1 MRSKSNTNHV
11 VSKVLMSLAPMLVL
25 LILQMLIGAGYWLTV
40 GLTDVTAQKTG
51 DLSVVYI
58 VTGLVEVAVFSIW
71 YRKLITGEH
80 VTNTRSVLNLR
91 SAVSVLLIAV
101 GVSAALSFGEFF
113 AIEVVPQW
121 ISDSYES
128 AINQV
133 ITYNA
138 LTCATVTVLCPIGE
152 ELVFRGVTLKL
163 LKRTGAPFWVCNIIQ
178 AFLFALMHFNVIQ
191 STYTFI
197 LGIVCGYLVYRFKS
211 VAAGIVTHMVFNILG
226 YLCVFGYFINCFKT
240 NTIILIAASALF
252 LAAAAAG
259 FVILR
264 KVNAVSTSARIPAAC
279 FSSYFLL
286 CKAGWR
292 ILFCCVLPAA
302 AAFIGLG
309 AAYMTRTNTKPAD
322 MYCSIL
328 STISAL
334 MIVIETNG
342 DYFAFGGITAGDK
355 LYFNLFKVS
364 GKGRS
369 VIRSFI
375 VTDNIARIGRIS
387 LVVLISSLSYI
398 YLSGDVLLPAVTLLY
413 ISVILTFTT
422 LYTRKVT
429 LLYDVSFYTV
439 PFIIAAVGGVYSL
452 RFIHEGYVLIIL
464 AAVLVI
470 ALLFTVRFVNRRF
483 VRKTIDDRV

>member
-1 MRSKSNTNHV
+1 M
-11 VSKVLMSLAPMLVL
+11 
-25 LILQMLIGAGYWLTV
+25 
-40 GLTDVTAQKTG
+40 
-51 DLSVVYI
+51 
-58 VTGLVEVAVFSIW
+58 
-71 YRKLITGEH
+71 
-80 VTNTRSVLNLR
+80 
-91 SAVSVLLIAV
+91 
-101 GVSAALSFGEFF
+101 
-113 AIEVVPQW
+113 
-121 ISDSYES
+121 
-128 AINQV
+128 
-133 ITYNA
+133 
-138 LTCATVTVLCPIGE
+138 
-152 ELVFRGVTLKL
+152 
-163 LKRTGAPFWVCNIIQ
+163 II
-178 AFLFALMHFNVIQ
+178 
-191 STYTFI
+191 
-197 LGIVCGYLVYRFKS
+197 
-211 VAAGIVTHMVFNILG
+211 
-226 YLCVFGYFINCFKT
+226 
-240 NTIILIAASALF
+240 
-252 LAAAAAG
+252 
-259 FVILR
+259 
-264 KVNAVSTSARIPAAC
+264 
-279 FSSYFLL
+279 
-286 CKAGWR
+286 
-292 ILFCCVLPAA
+292 
-302 AAFIGLG
+302 
-309 AAYMTRTNTKPAD
+309 
-322 MYCSIL
+322 
-328 STISAL
+328 
-334 MIVIETNG
+334 IETNG